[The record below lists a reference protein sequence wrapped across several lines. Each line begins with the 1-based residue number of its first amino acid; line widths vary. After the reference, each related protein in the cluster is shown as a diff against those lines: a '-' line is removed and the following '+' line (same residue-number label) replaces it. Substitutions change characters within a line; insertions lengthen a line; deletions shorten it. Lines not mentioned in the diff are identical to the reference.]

1 MGTNGSLGNI
11 NLQRRRQDSSKSSE
25 KAVSLAVLVCLLSHF
40 CFLPSAGAA
49 IGRFLIDP
57 ATILETADRMDFVGH
72 NAFAIERTPRG
83 IFLRSTPQGSSS
95 GLYTKLDVDGRSLT
109 NVQWTWRVDAMQASA
124 DLRTLAKEDSSA
136 TIFFIFGEP
145 SFINRDVPTLAYVWS
160 ATPVAD
166 GTVFNS
172 ARFASLRYIQL
183 HGARAIG
190 TWQSETRNVVR
201 DYETAFGTEPGTLRY
216 VAILND
222 NDQTGEPCS
231 ALFGPILD
239 AR

>member
-1 MGTNGSLGNI
+1 MQQLASP
-11 NLQRRRQDSSKSSE
+11 K
-25 KAVSLAVLVCLLSHF
+25 VSLAALVCLLMHV
-40 CFLPSAGAA
+40 CFLPPARAA
-49 IGRFLIDP
+49 IGRVYVDP
-57 ATILETADRMDFVGH
+57 TTILETADRMDFVGH
-72 NAFAIERTPRG
+72 NRFAVERTPRG
-83 IFLRSTPQGSSS
+83 TFLRSTPQRSSS

-109 NVQWTWRVDAMQASA
+109 NVQWTWRVDALQTSA
-124 DLRTLAKEDSSA
+124 DLRNLAREDSGA

-145 SFINRDVPTLAYVWS
+145 SFMNRDVPTLAYVWS

-166 GTVFNS
+166 GTIFNS
-172 ARFASLRYIQL
+172 ARFASLRYIHL
-183 HGARAIG
+183 HGASAVG

-201 DYETAFGTEPGTLRY
+201 DYESAFGAEPDTLRY

-231 ALFGPILD
+231 ALFGRIFD